1 MKYNFCFLLY
11 FITTKHIT
19 PPRNQG
25 KAGEHKSPR
34 YKALELLLILIIGT
48 VGSLGNVPKSH
59 NRTYPPSLVNPSL
72 ICIAYTTPYS
82 TAHSGQYKQAGSD
95 DKRLRLRLGTKVGH
109 REDDSLAQL
118 SLNLRRELPQVLAVV
133 AETHPARA
141 YNAGQGRAGQG
152 RARWHA
158 CGINGLV
165 PNINSHVLV
174 VNRSTVWILYLI
186 L

>member
-109 REDDSLAQL
+109 REDDSLAEL

-141 YNAGQGRAGQG
+141 YNAGQGRAGRG
-152 RARWHA
+152 DTHA
-158 CGINGLV
+158 A
-165 PNINSHVLV
+165 
-174 VNRSTVWILYLI
+174 STDSFLI
-186 L
+186 